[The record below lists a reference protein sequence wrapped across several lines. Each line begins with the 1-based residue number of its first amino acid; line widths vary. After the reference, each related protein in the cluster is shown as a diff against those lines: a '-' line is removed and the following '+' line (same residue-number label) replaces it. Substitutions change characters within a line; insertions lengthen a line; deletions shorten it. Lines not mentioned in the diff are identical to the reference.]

1 MLGRLVLIAA
11 TLSFINN
18 NANNLTI
25 DVIVFRFSLGSHLRM
40 WRKRTV
46 IEYFPL
52 IPSNFFPSPGH
63 PFSKHECEMV
73 NVTLDSS
80 SSTNWVQ
87 EEIRSLSKVIV

>member
-1 MLGRLVLIAA
+1 MLIAA
-11 TLSFINN
+11 TISFINN

-25 DVIVFRFSLGSHLRM
+25 DIIVFQFSLGSHLRM

-46 IEYFPL
+46 IEHFPL
-52 IPSNFFPSPGH
+52 ISSNFSTSPEH

-73 NVTLDSS
+73 NITLDSL

-87 EEIRSLSKVIV
+87 EEIHSLSKVIV